1 MKEVYEDIKE
11 AIMFL
16 NKEKNS
22 GHSFNKYST
31 SFLFT
36 TENQEGL
43 SKILDY
49 KDKNVWSVAA
59 SGDQYLASI
68 YYGARKVD
76 LFDINRFAYY
86 ITYLKI
92 GAIMTLDYNE
102 FLNFFVPVHN
112 YNIEKSFWD
121 YDILLKV
128 LKVLP
133 ADVALFW
140 KEVIFYITNMGKQYG
155 NFVAPNNFY
164 NSLMSV
170 VRGMPFYNMRNEYLI
185 LKSKLLKMEFP
196 SFKEVDIANIK
207 SEIDVKY
214 DILYLSNIIECMV
227 RNELERS
234 YFMNLSLEDEIE
246 KEKYKLVMEQVRHLL
261 NKKGQILLGYRTNT
275 RIEEATDFL
284 YHNDDLEV
292 RAISSKVLPYDEL
305 GFEASD
311 VDLVLTYKMR

>member
-1 MKEVYEDIKE
+1 
-11 AIMFL
+11 
-16 NKEKNS
+16 
-22 GHSFNKYST
+22 
-31 SFLFT
+31 
-36 TENQEGL
+36 
-43 SKILDY
+43 
-49 KDKNVWSVAA
+49 
-59 SGDQYLASI
+59 
-68 YYGARKVD
+68 
-76 LFDINRFAYY
+76 
-86 ITYLKI
+86 
-92 GAIMTLDYNE
+92 
-102 FLNFFVPVHN
+102 
-112 YNIEKSFWD
+112 
-121 YDILLKV
+121 
-128 LKVLP
+128 
-133 ADVALFW
+133 
-140 KEVIFYITNMGKQYG
+140 MGKQYG

-164 NSLMSV
+164 NSLMIV

-284 YHNDDLEV
+284 YHNDALEV

>member
-1 MKEVYEDIKE
+1 M
-11 AIMFL
+11 
-16 NKEKNS
+16 
-22 GHSFNKYST
+22 
-31 SFLFT
+31 
-36 TENQEGL
+36 
-43 SKILDY
+43 
-49 KDKNVWSVAA
+49 
-59 SGDQYLASI
+59 
-68 YYGARKVD
+68 
-76 LFDINRFAYY
+76 
-86 ITYLKI
+86 
-92 GAIMTLDYNE
+92 
-102 FLNFFVPVHN
+102 
-112 YNIEKSFWD
+112 
-121 YDILLKV
+121 LKV

-140 KEVIFYITNMGKQYG
+140 KEVIFYITNMGKQFG